1 MNKIELLAPAGN
13 FEALAAAVES
23 GADAVYLGGNKFS
36 ARAYAD
42 NFDGE
47 TLVKAVSYAHIRGVK
62 VFVTINILLSDR
74 ELVEALDYVGYLYHI
89 GVDAIIVQDVA
100 LLKLVASA
108 FPDMKVHCSTQMTV
122 HNAEGVKYYSALGA
136 KRIVLARELSLG
148 EVKHIVQSTGVEC
161 EIFIHGALCVS
172 YSGQC
177 LMSSLIGGRS
187 GNRGRCAQPCRKKY
201 SFYNFKTGKVE
212 NENQSKHLM
221 STRDLNTYSRI
232 EELAESGVS
241 SLKIEGRMKRA
252 EYVAI
257 VVKHYRAA
265 LDSLQE
271 KGGGRS
277 KEAEYELKS
286 AFNREFTEGYLFN
299 KRNRDIVSIERP
311 DNRGVRLGK
320 VLKQKGDMASILIEE
335 GFLNDGDG
343 IEIVSQSGRSTGTI
357 ISGIRVKGENV
368 KSALKGDI
376 AEIFIRDRVEPGSHV
391 SKNLDSALMRK
402 AKEEYS
408 PENIKKIPLECK
420 ILMKAGQ
427 FPVIMVEDRDG
438 NSSCYIDE
446 EKIEPA
452 QKSATSTE
460 KVMEQLG
467 KTGDTPYLIEVT
479 EAEIEDNCYIPA
491 RQINRMRR
499 EVLELLTEKRSQMHD
514 HPILQLDA
522 SVIVDNMVADREA
535 VKDTSVE
542 YIAGVRNQAAAVSAV
557 NAGADTVYL
566 LSDAYE
572 GDITADA
579 IKITELCKSMGKS
592 LFYVLPG
599 IARERELKQIQSR
612 LETII
617 KQVGLPNIGFVVSE
631 SGQFEL
637 ARQLGIE
644 RIRVNYSFNIFNSVS
659 ASHFYREGAEA
670 IGLSPELNL
679 TQLRAISARCKFPLE
694 AIVYGY
700 MPVMTTEY
708 CPVSIQQNGSCSDGV
723 GCINSN
729 YGIIDEKGKVFRII
743 KLGSC
748 RTQLLNS
755 NVLLSA
761 EELGDILGSG
771 LTKLRADFYFES
783 PEEVS
788 HIMKLYKNYKNI
800 DANDRLMIERI
811 KDKGFTKGHF
821 YRGVD

>member
-47 TLVKAVSYAHIRGVK
+47 TLAKAVSYAHIRGVK

-74 ELVEALDYVGYLYHI
+74 ELIEALDYVSYLYHI
-89 GVDAIIVQDVA
+89 GIDAIIVQDLA
-100 LLKLVASA
+100 LLKLAARA

-122 HNAEGVKYYSALGA
+122 HNAQGVKYYSELGA
-136 KRIVLARELSLG
+136 KRIVLARELPLE
-148 EVKHIVQSTGVEC
+148 EVTNIVRSTGVET

-201 SFYNFKTGKVE
+201 SFYNFKTGKAE
-212 NENQSKHLM
+212 SENQNKHLL
-221 STRDLNTYSRI
+221 STRDLNTYNRL
-232 EELAESGVS
+232 EELVESGVT
-241 SLKIEGRMKRA
+241 SLKIEGRMKKA

-257 VVKHYRAA
+257 VVKHYRAV
-265 LDSLQE
+265 LDNILKK
-271 KGGGRS
+271 KGAGKA
-277 KEAEYELKS
+277 KEAEYELTS
-286 AFNREFTEGYLFN
+286 AFNREFTEGYLFG

-320 VLKQKGDMASILIEE
+320 VLKQKGDIASIYIEE

-343 IEIVSQSGRSTGTI
+343 IEIIPQEGRSTGTI
-357 ISGIRVKGENV
+357 ISGIRVNGQNV
-368 KSALKGDI
+368 KSAYKGDT
-376 AEIFIRDRVEPGSHV
+376 AEIFIRDRVEAGSQV
-391 SKNLDSALMRK
+391 SKNLDSALNKK
-402 AKEEYS
+402 AREEYA
-408 PENIKKIPLECK
+408 PENIRKIILECK
-420 ILMKAGQ
+420 IIMKAGQ
-427 FPVIMVEDRDG
+427 FPVIVVEDNDG
-438 NSSCYIDE
+438 NSISYTDE

-460 KVMEQLG
+460 KVMEQLD
-467 KTGDTPYLIEVT
+467 KTGDTPYLIKVT

-499 EVLELLTEKRSQMHD
+499 EVLGLLSQKRSQRD
-514 HPILQLDA
+514 DRPILQLDTA
-522 SVIVDNMVADREA
+522 ALIGGMISNKEVS
-535 VKDTSVE
+535 KDTSVE
-542 YIAGVRNQAAAVSAV
+542 YIAGVRNQAAAISAL

-579 IKITELCKSMGKS
+579 IKLGSLCKSMGKS
-592 LFYVLPG
+592 LFYVLPS
-599 IARERELKQIQSR
+599 ITRERELKKIQSR
-612 LETII
+612 LETIA
-617 KQVGLPNIGFVVSE
+617 KQVGHANLGIVVSE

-637 ARQLGIE
+637 ARHLKVD
-644 RIRVNYSFNIFNSVS
+644 RIRANYSFNVFNSVS
-659 ASHFYREGAEA
+659 ASHLFQDGAEA

-679 TQLRAISARCKFPLE
+679 PQIRTISSNCKFPLE
-694 AIVYGY
+694 AVVYGY

-708 CPVSIQQNGSCSDGV
+708 CPVSLQQGDSCSDAG
-723 GCINSN
+723 GCINSD
-729 YGIIDEKGKVFRII
+729 YGIIDEKGKIFRVI

-755 NVLLSA
+755 NILLLA
-761 EELGDILGSG
+761 EELEDIISSG
-771 LTKLRADFYFES
+771 ITKLRADFYFES
-783 PEEVS
+783 PEEIS
-788 HIMKLYKNYKNI
+788 NIMKLYRDKNF
-800 DANDRLMIERI
+800 DENDRLMIERI